1 MKDKGEWFVLELCEP
16 LASLVDMTASF
27 HEFEGERTV
36 STFITDGEKDP
47 KVLGFAWQ
55 MRTFYNLV
63 KELIQVAWMT
73 LKLLLQRMLK
83 FKV

>member
-27 HEFEGERTV
+27 HEFEGERNV

-47 KVLGFAWQ
+47 KVLGFAW
-55 MRTFYNLV
+55 
-63 KELIQVAWMT
+63 
-73 LKLLLQRMLK
+73 
-83 FKV
+83 